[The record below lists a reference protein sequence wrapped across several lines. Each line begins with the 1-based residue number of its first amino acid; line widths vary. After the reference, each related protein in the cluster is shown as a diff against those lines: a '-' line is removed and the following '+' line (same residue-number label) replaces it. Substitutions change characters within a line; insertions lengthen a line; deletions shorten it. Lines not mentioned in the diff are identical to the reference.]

1 MSPAARRSVGQ
12 RSRARFAP
20 PPPRARGRPALAL
33 LGLALALA
41 LATGCTHGGAAGAPL
56 YVLAVAPA
64 RGRHPIPS
72 QLGLP
77 LRTGQI
83 VLSEAPGPY
92 RLLFGLG
99 TLHFWR
105 FTHSALLV
113 VHEGEAFVYDFA
125 GEYKPVFA
133 RSPAAGIRGGLR
145 KTPLW
150 EYVRAHLYV
159 EIVEAPLKPGRQELD
174 RARVLQRLR
183 AIERAKLP
191 FDAAWD
197 LEDHHAYFCT
207 EFLAEVLGPAGAAIP
222 ALDDVTDN
230 PSLRRVLDWYGMRSP
245 RTLPAG
251 AFYAAERRV
260 AAFSSWPSA
269 AEAAAYFAAKAELHR
284 RFTPQHRVGDVFRLV
299 GHDLSVR
306 EPIEAFLEAARQR
319 FSGSAVRPDD
329 PAIARTVEA
338 LARER
343 FGPHG
348 LLPRDRRRRSRQQQR
363 IDGSPR

>member
-1 MSPAARRSVGQ
+1 M
-12 RSRARFAP
+12 
-20 PPPRARGRPALAL
+20 ALAL
-33 LGLALALA
+33 VALA

-56 YVLAVAPA
+56 HVLAVAPA
-64 RGRHPIPS
+64 RGPQPAPN

-92 RLLFGLG
+92 RLLFGLS
-99 TLHFWR
+99 TRHFWR

-113 VHEGEAFVYDFA
+113 VDEGEAFVYDFA

-150 EYVRAHLYV
+150 DYVRAHLYV
-159 EIVEAPLKPGRQELD
+159 EIVEAPLQPGRQALD

-207 EFLAEVLGPAGAAIP
+207 EFLAEVLGPAGAALP
-222 ALDDVTDN
+222 ALDDLTDN
-230 PSLRRVLDWYGMRSP
+230 PSLRRVLSWYGMRSP

-260 AAFSSWPSA
+260 AAFSLWPSA
-269 AEAAAYFAAKAELHR
+269 TEAEAYFAAKAELHR

-299 GHDLSVR
+299 GHDLTVR
-306 EPIEAFLEAARQR
+306 EPIEAFLKAARER
-319 FSGSAVRPDD
+319 FARNSLRPDD
-329 PAIARTVEA
+329 PVIAQTIAA

-343 FGPHG
+343 FGAHG
-348 LLPRDRRRRSRQQQR
+348 LLPLGPSQGSRRA
-363 IDGSPR
+363 P